1 MFLSMFRTKMAETK
15 ERLVRVGEWGKKKVD
30 GEGGGGI
37 YSHFIRLVLGASIA

>member
-1 MFLSMFRTKMAETK
+1 MFRTKMAETN

-30 GEGGGGI
+30 GEGGGI